1 MTPVNDNH
9 EIRHAEKTIALVKQC
24 IEKELTHLKLRR
36 ENILEERKYF
46 NDYFNELKEDE
57 KKDLLDNELL
67 DLLKANISTL
77 NPKFNKKSI
86 HSTPKSSKC
95 FLDSSHMKTKS
106 ISSPLKA
113 KNGLKELKLSLFKF
127 ILLIIDSS
135 WSLENLENM
144 EFTLPF

>member
-67 DLLKANISTL
+67 DTNASSTL
-77 NPKFNKKSI
+77 YSFWPDLE
-86 HSTPKSSKC
+86 SS
-95 FLDSSHMKTKS
+95 
-106 ISSPLKA
+106 
-113 KNGLKELKLSLFKF
+113 
-127 ILLIIDSS
+127 
-135 WSLENLENM
+135 
-144 EFTLPF
+144 